1 MRRLRPVHV
10 SVWGGGAEPHREE
23 SSRAESRPGAKAGL
37 TPPILQTAVREG
49 ILGWVFFGI
58 LWEVSVF
65 GYAMTRLA
73 CG

>member
-1 MRRLRPVHV
+1 MHV
-10 SVWGGGAEPHREE
+10 SVWDCGAEPHREE
-23 SSRAESRPGAKAGL
+23 APRAGARPGAKAGL